1 MNEQH
6 NEGSL
11 NTLDIGNRHM
21 VGVMGQTIVVM
32 NPPKQL
38 TPDEAL
44 VFAAWLV
51 ALAEY
56 QASVKFED
64 VLTKVQ
70 NT

>member
-1 MNEQH
+1 MSIE
-6 NEGSL
+6 
-11 NTLDIGNRHM
+11 TLDIDNRHM
-21 VGVMGQTIVVM
+21 VGALGQKIIVM

-38 TPDEAL
+38 SPDEAL

-51 ALAEY
+51 ALAEF